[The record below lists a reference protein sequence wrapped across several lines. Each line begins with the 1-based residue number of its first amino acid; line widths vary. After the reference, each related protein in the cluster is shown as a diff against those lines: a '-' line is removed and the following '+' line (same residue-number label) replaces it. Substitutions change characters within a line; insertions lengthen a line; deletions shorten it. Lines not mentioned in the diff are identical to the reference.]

1 MIRYLLMAS
10 LVLKFSV
17 ADAQVKS
24 LKPWLMPEMGLQIGA
39 KEPSGDLRLQG
50 GIKQQNWFYGVGA
63 AVDLYRFRSYPVYLQ
78 VQRVFSFRGTSPFLT
93 ASAGYNF
100 KNSSDTVPTWIGSRV
115 YDRTG
120 GYYAELG
127 GGFIFKVFKKER
139 LHLSVVKNIK
149 QVKES
154 YDIDYWMGPGQS
166 RSARST
172 DLYTMHRVAVR
183 LGWKF

>member
-1 MIRYLLMAS
+1 MIRYFILVFFLLKCS
-10 LVLKFSV
+10 IG
-17 ADAQVKS
+17 DAQVKK
-24 LKPWLMPEMGLQIGA
+24 LKPWLIPEMGLQIGA
-39 KEPSGDLRLQG
+39 TEPSADLRLQG
-50 GIKQQNWFYGVGA
+50 GIKRQNWYYGLGT
-63 AVDLYRFRSYPVYLQ
+63 AVDFYRFKSYPVYLQ
-78 VQRVFSFRGTSPFLT
+78 LQRVFSFRGTAPFLI

-100 KNSSDTVPTWIGSRV
+100 KKASDTVPTWIGSRV
-115 YDRTG
+115 YERTG

-127 GGFIFKVFKKER
+127 GGFVFKIAKKER
-139 LHLSVVKNIK
+139 LQLSVVKNIK

-154 YDIDYWMGPGQS
+154 YDIDYWMGPGQN

>member
-1 MIRYLLMAS
+1 MIRYMLLAS
-10 LVLKFSV
+10 LMLQFSNTK
-17 ADAQVKS
+17 AQVKA
-24 LKPWLMPEMGLQIGA
+24 LKPWLMPEIGVQIGA
-39 KEPSGDLRLQG
+39 TEPSGDLRLQG
-50 GIKQQNWFYGVGA
+50 GLKRQNWYYGLGA
-63 AVDLYRFRSYPVYLQ
+63 AIDFYRFRSYPVYLQ

-100 KNSSDTVPTWIGSRV
+100 KKASDTVPTWIGSRV
-115 YDRTG
+115 YERTG

-127 GGFIFKVFKKER
+127 GGFIFKIAKKER
-139 LHLSVVKNIK
+139 LQLSVVKNIK

-154 YDIDYWMGPGQS
+154 YDIDYWVGPGQN

>member
-1 MIRYLLMAS
+1 MIRYLLLAS
-10 LVLKFSV
+10 LVLKFSIV
-17 ADAQVKS
+17 NAQVKS

-39 KEPSGDLRLQG
+39 TEPSGDLRFQG

-63 AVDLYRFRSYPVYLQ
+63 AVDFYRFRSYPVYLQ
-78 VQRVFSFRGTSPFLT
+78 VQRVFSFRGTAPFLT

-127 GGFIFKVFKKER
+127 GGFIFKVFKKQR

-149 QVKES
+149 QVRES
-154 YDIDYWMGPGQS
+154 YDIDYWMWPGQT